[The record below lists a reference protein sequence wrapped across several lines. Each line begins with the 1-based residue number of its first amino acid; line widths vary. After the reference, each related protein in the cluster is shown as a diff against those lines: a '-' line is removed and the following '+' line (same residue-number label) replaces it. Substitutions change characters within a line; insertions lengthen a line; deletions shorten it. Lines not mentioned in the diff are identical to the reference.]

1 MLKFTDT
8 EKIELGLIVPERPK
22 IRESLISFL
31 LGENDLWLNN

>member
-1 MLKFTDT
+1 
-8 EKIELGLIVPERPK
+8 VPERPK